1 MPENHQH
8 MKLLLHAIE
17 GINRTAELKQ
27 LLLKCMESVCTVI
40 KSEASSLMLLD
51 KATGRLHLSIP
62 TGPVKD
68 QIKGMVIPRNKGV
81 AGWVLKNKKPYLV
94 NDMSE
99 SEEFYGDISEDFT
112 TRNMI
117 CVPMFDSNNEAVG
130 IMQALNKKGGKD
142 FNEKDI
148 ETLNTLAGHASLS
161 IEKVQEVDTLKNEI
175 NEKDE
180 RLKELH
186 KGFENNLNALSAF
199 VQLQGKMLSDASVEF
214 MMKSTGARIEAI
226 AQAHEVLFKTDSEQ
240 EVDLGFYLSHLTES
254 ISNIFEDFPKD
265 IRYSFDIDKVH
276 LKTDEALTVG
286 LIVTEVIL
294 NMFRE
299 AFTGMDKGV
308 ISIAI
313 KKDEGDKVL
322 VSVSDNGIGL
332 SAFLDSTVDE
342 NLASV
347 IIKKLASSLKA
358 NSQQIRNIDGGT
370 TFTIFFARQV
380 DTKYSL
386 TL

>member
-1 MPENHQH
+1 
-8 MKLLLHAIE
+8 
-17 GINRTAELKQ
+17 
-27 LLLKCMESVCTVI
+27 
-40 KSEASSLMLLD
+40 
-51 KATGRLHLSIP
+51 LSIT

-299 AFTGMDKGV
+299 AFTGMDQGV

-332 SAFLDSTVDE
+332 SAFL
-342 NLASV
+342 
-347 IIKKLASSLKA
+347 
-358 NSQQIRNIDGGT
+358 
-370 TFTIFFARQV
+370 
-380 DTKYSL
+380 
-386 TL
+386 